1 MILVVAPDHGLR
13 RSLVFVLEADGFG
26 VESHVTLDDAL
37 AAPLDQAIVC
47 AIVDED
53 ATRARPTGLQ
63 NLRQLGRPV
72 VLLAAAPS
80 IASDIMGL
88 TVLPKP
94 FLGVSLIKA
103 VGHAIASG
111 RPASG
116 PT

>member
-13 RSLVFVLEADGFG
+13 RSLVFVLEADGFD
-26 VESHVTLDDAL
+26 VTSHASLDDAL
-37 AAPLDQAIVC
+37 AAPLDQAVVC

-53 ATRARPTGLQ
+53 ATRTLPASLQ
-63 NLRQLGRPV
+63 SLQRLGRPV
-72 VLLAAAPS
+72 VLLAAAPA
-80 IASDIMGL
+80 IASEIMGL
-88 TVLPKP
+88 TILPKP

-111 RPASG
+111 WPASG

>member
-13 RSLVFVLEADGFG
+13 RSLVFVLEADGFD
-26 VESHVTLDDAL
+26 VESHMSLDDAL
-37 AAPLDQAIVC
+37 ASPLDQAIVC

-53 ATRARPTGLQ
+53 ATRARPAGFQ
-63 NLRQLGRPV
+63 ILRRLGRPV
-72 VLLAAAPS
+72 VLLAGAPS

-103 VGHAIASG
+103 VGHAIHSRCPG
-111 RPASG
+111 SG